1 MEINEFA
8 QKVRRAVEKEL
19 GENYRTELKEVQKNN
34 GVLLHG
40 LLILPAESNVAP
52 TIYLETFYAAYEDG
66 VTFREVLDRILE
78 IFREE
83 TPRENID
90 MNFFKT
96 FEKVRDRICY
106 RLIGR
111 RGNEELLRRIPYVE
125 FLDLAVCFYYAYSDR
140 MLGEGTILIHNS
152 HMECWN
158 VRIKELM
165 NLAQENTPRIFP
177 GRITPMQEVLEE
189 MMGIHEEF
197 SAGQDRNIPLT
208 VLTNARRLHGAACI
222 LYPGMLERI
231 GKRMKNSFYIIPS
244 SIHEVLILEKTGLE
258 MPEEMKKMIHEV
270 NGQHVAAEEV
280 LSNNLYYY
288 DFLTKT
294 VKIIL

>member
-19 GENYRTELKEVQKNN
+19 RGAYRVELKEVRKNN

-40 LLILPAESNVAP
+40 LLILPAESNIAP
-52 TIYLETFYAAYEDG
+52 TIYLESFHAAYEDG

-90 MNFFKT
+90 MNFFKS

-111 RGNEELLRRIPYVE
+111 RGNEELLRHIPYVE
-125 FLDLAVCFYYAYSDR
+125 FLDLVVCFYYAYSGS

-152 HMECWN
+152 HMEHWN
-158 VRIKELM
+158 VRIKDLM
-165 NLAQENTPRIFP
+165 NLAQENTPRLFP
-177 GRITPMQEVLEE
+177 GRLTPMREVLEE
-189 MMGIHEEF
+189 MLGIHEEF
-197 SAGQDRNIPLT
+197 STGQDADIPLT
-208 VLTNARRLHGAACI
+208 VLTNVRRTHGAACI
-222 LYPGMLERI
+222 LYPGMLEKI
-231 GKRMKNSFYIIPS
+231 GELKKNSFYIIPS
-244 SIHEVLILEKTGLE
+244 SIHEILILEKTGTE
-258 MPEEMKKMIHEV
+258 VPEEMKSMIQEV

-280 LSNNLYYY
+280 LSDSLYYY
-288 DFLTKT
+288 DRMTKT

>member
-1 MEINEFA
+1 MEIIEFA

-19 GENYRTELKEVQKNN
+19 GGAFRTELKEVRKNN

-40 LLILPAESNVAP
+40 LMIMPEGSNVAP
-52 TIYLETFYAAYEDG
+52 TIYLETFHAAYEDG

-78 IFREE
+78 IYREE
-83 TPRENID
+83 LPGEKID
-90 MNFFKT
+90 MNFFKS

-111 RGNEELLRRIPYVE
+111 QGNEALLDRIPYVE
-125 FLDLAVCFYYAYSDR
+125 FLDLAVCFYYAYSGR
-140 MLGEGTILIHNS
+140 ALGEGTILIHNS
-152 HMECWN
+152 HLEYWN
-158 VRIKELM
+158 VGVKELM
-165 NLAQENTPRIFP
+165 SLAQKNTPRIFP
-177 GRITPMQEVLEE
+177 GRLSPMREMLEE
-189 MMGIHEEF
+189 VMGLREELPEE
-197 SAGQDRNIPLT
+197 QDGEIELA

-231 GKRMKNSFYIIPS
+231 GELKKNSFYIIPS

-258 MPEEMKKMIHEV
+258 RPEELKAMIREV
-270 NGQHVAAEEV
+270 NGQHMAAEEV
-280 LSNNLYYY
+280 LSDNLYYY
-288 DFLTKT
+288 DLMDKI

>member
-1 MEINEFA
+1 MEISEFA
-8 QKVRRAVEKEL
+8 QKVRRAVEMEL
-19 GENYRTELKEVQKNN
+19 GGAFRAELKEVRKNN

-40 LLILPAESNVAP
+40 LLIIPAESNVAP

-83 TPRENID
+83 TPGENID
-90 MNFFKT
+90 MNFFKS

-111 RGNEELLRRIPYVE
+111 QGNEELLRHIPYVE
-125 FLDLAVCFYYAYSDR
+125 FLDLAVCFYYAYSGE

-152 HMECWN
+152 HMEHWN

-165 NLAQENTPRIFP
+165 SLAQENTPRIFP
-177 GRITPMQEVLEE
+177 GRLTPMREVLGE
-189 MMGIHEEF
+189 MLGMHEEF
-197 SAGQDRNIPLT
+197 SAEQGADIPLT
-208 VLTNARRLHGAACI
+208 VLTNARRIHGAACI

-231 GKRMKNSFYIIPS
+231 GALKKNSFYIIPS

-258 MPEEMKKMIHEV
+258 VPEEMKKMIHEV

-280 LSNNLYYY
+280 LSDNLYYY

-294 VKIIL
+294 IKIIL

>member
-19 GENYRTELKEVQKNN
+19 GGAYRAELKEVRKNN

-40 LLILPAESNVAP
+40 LLILPANSNVAP
-52 TIYLETFYAAYEDG
+52 TIYLETFFAAYEDG

-83 TPRENID
+83 TPGENID
-90 MNFFKT
+90 MNFFRS

-111 RGNEELLRRIPYVE
+111 KGNEELLSRIPYVE
-125 FLDLAVCFYYAYSDR
+125 FLDLAVCFYYAYSGR

-152 HMECWN
+152 HMKHWD
-158 VRIKELM
+158 VQIRDLM

-177 GRITPMQEVLEE
+177 GRLTPMREVLEE
-189 MMGIHEEF
+189 MLGIHDGF
-197 SAGQDRNIPLT
+197 SAEQDADIPLT
-208 VLTNARRLHGAACI
+208 VLTNVRRIHGAACI

-231 GKRMKNSFYIIPS
+231 GELKKNSFYIIPS
-244 SIHEVLILEKTGLE
+244 SVHEVLILEKTGLE
-258 MPEEMKKMIHEV
+258 VPGEIRKMMCEV

-280 LSNNLYYY
+280 LSDNLYYY
-288 DFLTKT
+288 DFMTKT